1 MAAASDLLPLPR
13 PPDVSCARK
22 LAFGP
27 KMPWKRVR
35 CARGGGTS
43 AARRAMNSTGTLS
56 PKAME
61 ACGVLFSL
69 GEARGSGER
78 QKIRHR
84 RDKRDRKIDP

>member
-1 MAAASDLLPLPR
+1 MTEDEMLDQLHRWIIKYSRTGTREQYDRDFAASNPELAAALRD
-13 PPDVSCARK
+13 K
-22 LAFGP
+22 
-27 KMPWKRVR
+27 
-35 CARGGGTS
+35 
-43 AARRAMNSTGTLS
+43 TLS